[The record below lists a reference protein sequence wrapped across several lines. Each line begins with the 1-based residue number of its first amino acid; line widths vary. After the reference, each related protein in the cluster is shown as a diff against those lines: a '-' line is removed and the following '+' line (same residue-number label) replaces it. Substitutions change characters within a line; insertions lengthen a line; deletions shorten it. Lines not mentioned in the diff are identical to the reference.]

1 MDSLWRWQSPSNI
14 CETPFHIEIAV
25 LVHAH
30 WVCSLILARFLCGS
44 LSDRYTKGNFFSR
57 GPLARNG
64 APFVGSMKNF
74 QIRLLSESAK
84 NLPTPSP
91 DADGLL
97 YHWAFDEAF
106 AASTCVTARDA
117 INGYDAF
124 LRGNAQLFGNGVEL
138 SGGDRDRVFVPVVV
152 LDGSAYAFTMH
163 VKIVE
168 VTSNAQLFMF
178 YSEAR
183 HVAVE
188 LF

>member
-1 MDSLWRWQSPSNI
+1 
-14 CETPFHIEIAV
+14 
-25 LVHAH
+25 
-30 WVCSLILARFLCGS
+30 
-44 LSDRYTKGNFFSR
+44 
-57 GPLARNG
+57 
-64 APFVGSMKNF
+64 MKNF
-74 QIRLLSESAK
+74 QIRLLSERAK
-84 NLPTPSP
+84 ILPTPSP

-97 YHWAFDEAF
+97 YHWAFDETF

-124 LRGNAQLFGNGVEL
+124 LRGNAQLLGNGVEL
-138 SGGDRDRVFVPVVV
+138 SGGDKDRVFVPVVV